1 MARRIVRRLT
11 PEEREEQAHKEWASY
26 GIERL
31 GDYLAKQARFDE
43 YLRTRRP
50 AEEKEK

>member
-11 PEEREEQAHKEWASY
+11 PEEREAQAHQEWASY
-26 GIERL
+26 GIARL

-43 YLRTRRP
+43 YLRNRDKK
-50 AEEKEK
+50 KEK